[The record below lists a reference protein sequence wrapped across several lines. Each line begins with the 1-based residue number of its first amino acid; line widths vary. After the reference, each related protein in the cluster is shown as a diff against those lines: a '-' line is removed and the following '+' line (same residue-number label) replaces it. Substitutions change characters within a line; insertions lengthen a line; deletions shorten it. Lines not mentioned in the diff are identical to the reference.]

1 MATSLRQKRS
11 MFCLRM
17 VLVPLR
23 LLDEMSN
30 IVSFCQMLE
39 CTQADARMHKQ
50 VLECTQAD
58 ARMHPSRYCKSTH
71 ISE

>member
-1 MATSLRQKRS
+1 M
-11 MFCLRM
+11 
-17 VLVPLR
+17 
-23 LLDEMSN
+23 
-30 IVSFCQMLE
+30 SFCQMLE

-71 ISE
+71 ISEWPIKSETIYLGLMLPTHTLEEI